1 MLVLTHRARVA
12 TKEGKKDLL
21 ELRKESV
28 LVLVPSGEVNIVV
41 NSTKR
46 PKNAVNIYFM
56 FYPQSQSWSDPGLV
70 GRYLNYPEY

>member
-41 NSTKR
+41 KSTKV
-46 PKNAVNIYFM
+46 PK
-56 FYPQSQSWSDPGLV
+56 SQSWSDPGLV